1 MTTEP
6 LMADRVRARTSL
18 ALPLPGHGDTLR
30 RYEALAEVGAHD
42 LCVAKLVEPHHDAV
56 AILTEL
62 GGCAP
67 GPDSVWAVWA
77 AEPPHARLSARQD
90 ADGWLLSGSKAFC
103 SGAAVVTHALVTA
116 SSDDGARLFAVDV
129 SSGLQASAIELGA
142 EDWTGHGMR
151 RAGTRTLTLQ
161 DVRALPVGGV
171 GEYVDRPGFW
181 HGAVGVA
188 ACWLGGAR
196 AVAGLLERT
205 AGRRELDP
213 HAAAHL
219 GAMTARLDAATAHL
233 HAVASAFDADPP
245 DQRGLARRHA
255 QSVRATAMATAED
268 VMVRTAHA
276 LGPAPLAFNTEHA
289 QRVADLQVFIR
300 QHHAER
306 DLAELGRLVG
316 EESGAHGPG

>member
-6 LMADRVRARTSL
+6 LMADQVRPHASVP
-18 ALPLPGHGDTLR
+18 LPLPGHGDTLR

-56 AILTEL
+56 AILAEL

-67 GPDSVWAVWA
+67 QPGSLWAVWA
-77 AEPPHARLSARQD
+77 AEPPQARLRARQGS
-90 ADGWLLSGSKAFC
+90 DGWLLSGSKAFC
-103 SGAAVVTHALVTA
+103 SGAAIVTHALVTA
-116 SSDDGARLFAVDV
+116 GSDDGPRLFAVDV
-129 SSGLQASAIELGA
+129 SSGFQASAIELGP
-142 EDWTGHGMR
+142 EDWTGRGMR
-151 RAGTRTLTLQ
+151 RAGTRTLTMQ
-161 DVRALPVGGV
+161 DIRALPVGDADG
-171 GEYVDRPGFW
+171 YVERPGFW

-233 HAVASAFDADPP
+233 HAVASTFDADPS

-255 QSVRATAMATAED
+255 QSVRATVMATAED

-276 LGPAPLAFNTEHA
+276 LGPAPLAFDAEHA
-289 QRVADLQVFIR
+289 MRVADLQVFIR

-316 EESGAHGPG
+316 EEAGAHDPG